1 MTTGIIKIILILAG
15 VALAV
20 FVLIHIFPYLLGMLA
35 VAGLFQLYRA
45 WNARRPGPPPS
56 YWR

>member
-20 FVLIHIFPYLLGMLA
+20 FVLIHILPYLLGMLA

-45 WNARRPGPPPS
+45 WQGPRPGPPS
-56 YWR
+56 WRR